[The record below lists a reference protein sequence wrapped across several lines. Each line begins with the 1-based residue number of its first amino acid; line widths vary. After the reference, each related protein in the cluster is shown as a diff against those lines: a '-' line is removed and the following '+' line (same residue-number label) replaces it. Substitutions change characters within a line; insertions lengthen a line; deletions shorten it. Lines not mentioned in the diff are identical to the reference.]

1 MLASRSLYNSS
12 KWSLTKI
19 SILLMIKR
27 ENSITIFFGD
37 VIKLKLLT
45 REVE

>member
-27 ENSITIFFGD
+27 ENIITIFFGD
-37 VIKLKLLT
+37 VIKLKLL

>member
-27 ENSITIFFGD
+27 ENIITIFFRD
-37 VIKLKLLT
+37 VIKLKILT